1 MQEVVDENKLKELIT
16 SSSKI
21 LLVTRERPSVDGLA
35 SMLALGSA
43 LKENQKVV
51 FMATSGDIPEAA
63 KSLPGIENISKEL
76 SSTNLVISFDYIA
89 GQVEKVSYNIDGD
102 HFNLILTGRDS
113 TIDPDKIEFK
123 EQGPEFDIIMIVDT
137 PKVEYLGKLLEHD
150 RDLYSKLPTVNIDYH
165 ASNTGHSSYKWVSD
179 TEVSTAEIVFDIIS
193 TLGWAL
199 SKESAELLLAGI
211 KDATGNFAKNVSAET
226 LERAAACM
234 RALGQVEKNRGP
246 ETEGEKEETP
256 PQSPDE
262 SWFAPKIY
270 RSSKIIE

>member
-1 MQEVVDENKLKELIT
+1 MNENKLKELIT

-35 SMLALGSA
+35 SMLALGNA
-43 LKENQKVV
+43 LKENHKVV
-51 FMATSGDIPEAA
+51 FFATSGDIPEEA

-76 SSTNLVISFDYIA
+76 QSTNLIISFDYVS

-102 HFNLILTGRDS
+102 HFNLILTGKDS

-123 EQGPEFDIIMIVDT
+123 EQGAEFDLIIIVDT
-137 PKVEYLGKLLEHD
+137 PKLEYLGKLLERD
-150 RDLYSKLPTVNIDYH
+150 QDLYAKLPTVNIDYH
-165 ASNTGHSSYKWVSD
+165 PSNTGHSNYKWVND
-179 TEVSTAEIVFDIIS
+179 NEQSTSELVFDIIS
-193 TLGWAL
+193 LLGLAL
-199 SKESAELLLAGI
+199 SRESAELLLAGI
-211 KDATGNFAKNVSAET
+211 KDATSNFAKNVSAQT

-234 RALGQVEKNRGP
+234 RALGQVDKNRGNSS
-246 ETEGEKEETP
+246 EEDKVEAP
-256 PQSPDE
+256 HQSPDE